1 MYVSTLLSM
10 ARISCPAL
18 SLLVLCSSLPALGQN
33 DGGSGTDS
41 RRPLP
46 EYVQEFFLSDA
57 VRCQE
62 KGELQITSGV
72 DSRQQLGTST
82 WLKME
87 YGVTNRLQLGFDLPY
102 GMTEEEKA
110 EGHTTWST
118 AGLGLEYQIIRS
130 ESPFALSVGMKF
142 DVPVKAGRKVE
153 YEPTILVAKTF
164 RRAQVHASFVAD
176 IEERNPAF
184 QYNLASVY
192 PVQRRWFPILEFNG
206 RRLNGGNASYLT
218 PGLYR
223 RLKHRVELGV
233 GAPLGFGGKAGGVGL
248 VGKVN
253 WEIGGDH
260 ESE

>member
-1 MYVSTLLSM
+1 MYVSSFLFTT
-10 ARISCPAL
+10 RIGYRAL
-18 SLLVLCSSLPALGQN
+18 SILVLCSSVVVLGQD
-33 DGGSGTDS
+33 DGVSNNHN
-41 RRPLP
+41 RRPVP

-72 DSRQQLGTST
+72 DFRQQLGAST

-87 YGVTNRLQLGFDLPY
+87 YGVTNRLQVGFNLPY
-102 GMTEEEKA
+102 GVTEEEKA
-110 EGHTTWST
+110 EGQSTWSA
-118 AGLGLEYQIIRS
+118 AGLGLEYQIIRG
-130 ESPFALSVGMKF
+130 ESPFALSAGMML
-142 DVPVKAGRKVE
+142 DVPVNAGRKVE

-176 IEERNPAF
+176 IEEWNPAF

-192 PVQRRWFPILEFNG
+192 PIQQRWFPTLEFNG
-206 RRLNGGNASYLT
+206 RRLNGKNASYVT

-223 RLKHRVELGV
+223 RLKQRIELGV
-233 GAPLGFGGKAGGVGL
+233 GSPVGFGNAGRAGI

-260 ESE
+260 ESR

>member
-1 MYVSTLLSM
+1 MYNFTFLST
-10 ARISCPAL
+10 ARISCPTL
-18 SLLVLCSSLPALGQN
+18 SLLVLCSSLAALAQ
-33 DGGSGTDS
+33 TDSISSNHS

-46 EYVQEFFLSDA
+46 EHIQEFFLSDA

-72 DSRQQLGTST
+72 DSRQQLGTSA

-87 YGVTNRLQLGFDLPY
+87 YGITNRLQIGFVLPY
-102 GMTEEEKA
+102 GATEEEKA

-118 AGLGLEYQIIRS
+118 AGLGLEYQVIRG
-130 ESPFALSVGMKF
+130 ESPFALSVGMTF
-142 DVPVKAGRKVE
+142 GVPVKSGREVE
-153 YEPTILVAKTF
+153 YEPTILVSKTF
-164 RRAQVHASFVAD
+164 RRAQLHASFVAD
-176 IEERNPAF
+176 IEKSDPAF

-192 PVQRRWFPILEFNG
+192 PVQRRWFPTLEFNG
-206 RRLNGGNASYLT
+206 RRLNGKNASYVT

-223 RLKHRVELGV
+223 RLKQRIELGV
-233 GAPLGFGGKAGGVGL
+233 GSPVGFGNAGRAGI

-260 ESE
+260 ESR